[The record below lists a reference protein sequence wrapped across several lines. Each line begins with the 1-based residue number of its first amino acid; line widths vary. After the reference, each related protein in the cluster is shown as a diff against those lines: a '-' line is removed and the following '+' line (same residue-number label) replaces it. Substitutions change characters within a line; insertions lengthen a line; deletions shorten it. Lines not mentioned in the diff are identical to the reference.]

1 MTAGRASPYG
11 STYRRAAA
19 AAIDGAVISVLQFGL
34 VYGVPAAAQALGQA
48 AWEIPAG
55 LTVLQQ
61 VGLALLIAAVI
72 GVAYRTAYDASPWQA
87 TPGRRALSLKVCTV
101 DGERLSPG
109 AAFVRALAREV
120 GMPLFA
126 LGALPFLWTRRRQAA
141 HDLLAGSVVVLE
153 RVAPS
158 VAASA
163 APERGLPRGGWV
175 LILHVATAVP
185 ITIGLWLAL
194 PSIERFF
201 AAQEVVMARVEAGNL
216 QDEVTERYDE
226 GEALD
231 DIHSEPAGETLDKST
246 ADSGE
251 PPLPAWLDT
260 ETHTAAINGGA
271 VVITFLPTA
280 AEPLRGKHLVLMP
293 AIAEDGTLDWAC
305 GRASAPDGHVPHRAD
320 YASLTDIEDE
330 YLPPDCRP
338 ADAL

>member
-1 MTAGRASPYG
+1 MTAALASPYG

-19 AAIDGAVISVLQFGL
+19 AAIDGAIINVMQFGL
-34 VYGVPAAAQALGQA
+34 LYGVPAAAHALGHA
-48 AWEIPAG
+48 AWEMPPG
-55 LTVLQQ
+55 LTLLQEF
-61 VGLALLIAAVI
+61 GLGMLVAAVI

-87 TPGRRALSLKVCTV
+87 TPGRRALSLKVCRA
-101 DGERLSPG
+101 DGERLDLG
-109 AAFVRALAREV
+109 RAFVRALVREA

-126 LGALPFLWTRRRQAA
+126 LGALPFLWTPRRQAV
-141 HDLLAGSVVVLE
+141 HDLLAGSVVVLD

-158 VAASA
+158 VAAAA

-175 LILHVATAVP
+175 LIMHVVTAVP
-185 ITIGLWLAL
+185 VTIGLWLAL

-201 AAQEVVMARVEAGNL
+201 AAQEVVMARLEAGAL

-231 DIHSEPAGETLDKST
+231 DIHSQPDGESLEKSPVDD
-246 ADSGE
+246 AA

-260 ETHTAAINGGA
+260 ETHTAVISAGA

-293 AIAEDGTLDWAC
+293 AIAADGTLDWAC
-305 GRASAPDGHVPHRAD
+305 GRAVPPKGHVPHRAD
-320 YASLTDIEDE
+320 YANLTDIDDE
-330 YLPPDCRP
+330 LLPTDCQL
-338 ADAL
+338 DAP